1 MSDKLAEL
9 VSCDISGGEAEI
21 AWLDH
26 TGELRGAIVDLDY
39 QAEEWD
45 VGIGEGYCAS
55 ARGEDV
61 VPESILEAVAE
72 RAMNRRRA
80 MDEYPD

>member
-1 MSDKLAEL
+1 MIAAEL

-21 AWLDH
+21 EWLDAAGVKH
-26 TGELRGAIVDLDY
+26 AAIVDLDY

-55 ARGEDV
+55 ARGDDV
-61 VPESILEAVAE
+61 VPEPILEAVAE
-72 RAMNRRRA
+72 RAMERRRA
-80 MDEYPD
+80 RDEYPD